1 MVEKLL
7 EKIPMKELYKD
18 VFQPGLRKAGEALET
33 IIDTGNLILLPIKL
47 VQRKS
52 RVYLKDNLKRYE
64 EKLNRQAQKEI
75 IQIPQHVYLPII
87 DKLTYLDQKD
97 LSEAFINLLTKA
109 SFNETISMVHPS
121 FFNILEN
128 LSSDEAKILFHLKDK
143 ERCPL
148 IDIHGNRSIEK
159 IKKPAEYNAEGN
171 KTRNQLKQLIE
182 YEMQERDEVDIKAA
196 MNLTGLENL
205 KGIDF
210 PNNIDV
216 YIENLEI
223 NGLIRF
229 VRGRYNKEDELIYTN
244 LKDNVYKEKISE
256 YTSYLGDA
264 RNNLTE
270 DHTLSIRAINGFI
283 EFTELGKLFIKTCIK
298 DIE

>member
-1 MVEKLL
+1 M
-7 EKIPMKELYKD
+7 
-18 VFQPGLRKAGEALET
+18 
-33 IIDTGNLILLPIKL
+33 
-47 VQRKS
+47 
-52 RVYLKDNLKRYE
+52 
-64 EKLNRQAQKEI
+64 
-75 IQIPQHVYLPII
+75 QIPQHIYLPII

-109 SFNETISMVHPS
+109 SFSETISMVHPS

-159 IKKPAEYNAEGN
+159 IKKPEGSNLDSNREQMKQQMEYLLQDTEGIN
-171 KTRNQLKQLIE
+171 
-182 YEMQERDEVDIKAA
+182 IKMAL
-196 MNLTGLENL
+196 NLTGLENL
-205 KGIDF
+205 EGIDF

-229 VRGRYNKEDELIYTN
+229 VRERYNKEDELIYAN
-244 LKDNVYKEKISE
+244 LKENVYKEKISE

-264 RNNLTE
+264 RNNLTK
-270 DHTLSIRAINGFI
+270 DHILSIRVVNGFI
-283 EFTELGKLFIKTCIK
+283 EFTDLGKLFVKTCIK